1 MMEKTDVGITSA
13 EQSVD
18 AVSARHET
26 IQDKLEMILDVGQLL
41 LESGSDSKCCVRDML
56 RAAAYLGLHWQHIN
70 FQLTYTTIMAN
81 YVGDRRS
88 YTVFRKYR
96 KHGINMATI
105 IDVSRLSWRA
115 IEENFLPEAFHA
127 HLQELKQANQVRH
140 YSPLVMSLAAGI
152 ACGAFAKLFGGD
164 WLSFWYTSLAACLGF
179 WVRRW
184 CDELGINGY
193 ISIGV
198 AAFMATMCAHLTS
211 ILPDSKTPWYPMISC
226 MLFLVP
232 GIPLINSFDDL
243 VNNYFLSGLTRSA
256 NTALIIF
263 SMTFGIVGSLSLWQ
277 IPDFTNYSLVP
288 DGMTFSICLATALAA
303 VGFSIIFNIPPRL
316 LIVAGVGAVIAV
328 GTRTVLHLEFGVP
341 MAWASFWG
349 AAVISIVGYRFA
361 HWIRVPHVVVIIP
374 AVIPMIPGVLMY
386 RLLLGF
392 FYISSLNPE
401 GLLTAIQ
408 SGVQA
413 AMIIL
418 GIAMG
423 ATIPDMLA
431 HQFIERARHRRLCHL
446 LATSQCKEDSALELE
461 TDIDQASNIR

>member
-1 MMEKTDVGITSA
+1 MEKTDVGIESAKQPMDITSA
-13 EQSVD
+13 RQ
-18 AVSARHET
+18 AT

-56 RAAAYLGLHWQHIN
+56 RAAAYLGLHWQQIN

-105 IDVSRLSWRA
+105 IDVSRLSWQA
-115 IEENFLPEAFHA
+115 IEENLVPEAFHS
-127 HLQELKQANQVRH
+127 HLQELKQAHTVRH
-140 YSPLVMSLAAGI
+140 YSPLIMSLAAGI

-184 CDELGINGY
+184 CDALGINGY
-193 ISIGV
+193 ISIGI
-198 AAFMATMCAHLTS
+198 AAFAATMAAHLTS
-211 ILPDSKTPWYPMISC
+211 VLPDSATPWYPMIAC

-263 SMTFGIVGSLSLWQ
+263 AMTFGIVGSLSLWR
-277 IPDFTNYSLVP
+277 IPNFTDYSLVP
-288 DGMTFSICLATALAA
+288 AGMTVSLVLAA
-303 VGFSIIFNIPPRL
+303 AVAAIGFAIIFNIPPRL
-316 LIVAGVGAVIAV
+316 LAITGIGAVIAV
-328 GTRTVLHLEFGVP
+328 GTRTILHLEFGVP

-349 AAVISIVGYRFA
+349 AAIISVIGYRFA

-392 FYISSLNPE
+392 FYISTLNPE
-401 GLLTAIQ
+401 GLLNAIQ

-413 AMIIL
+413 GMIIL

-423 ATIPDMLA
+423 ATIPDMIA
-431 HQFIERARHRRLCHL
+431 HQFIERAKHRRLCHM
-446 LATSQCKEDSALELE
+446 LATSQSKEDSALELE

>member
-1 MMEKTDVGITSA
+1 MEKIDVGIESA
-13 EQSVD
+13 GQAMDVN
-18 AVSARHET
+18 SARQAM

-56 RAAAYLGLHWQHIN
+56 RAAAYLGLHWQQIN

-115 IEENFLPEAFHA
+115 IEEQFLPEAFHA
-127 HLQELKQANQVRH
+127 HLQELKRKNEVRH
-140 YSPLVMSLAAGI
+140 YSPLIMALAAGI

-164 WLSFWYTSLAACLGF
+164 WLAFWYTSLAACLGF
-179 WVRRW
+179 CTRRW
-184 CDELGINGY
+184 SDAAGINGY
-193 ISIGV
+193 ISIGL
-198 AAFMATMCAHLTS
+198 AAFVATMTAHLMS
-211 ILPDSKTPWYPMISC
+211 LLPGSATPWYPMISC

-263 SMTFGIVGSLSLWQ
+263 AMTFGIVGSLSLWPL
-277 IPDFTNYSLVP
+277 PDFTSYSLVP
-288 DGMTFSICLATALAA
+288 DGFTWSLCLATALAA
-303 VGFSIIFNIPPRL
+303 IGFGILFNIPPKL
-316 LIVAGVGAVIAV
+316 LGIAGLGAVIAV
-328 GTRTVLHLEFGVP
+328 GTRNLLQLEFAVP
-341 MAWASFWG
+341 VTWASFWG
-349 AAVISIVGYRFA
+349 AAVISIIGYRFA

-386 RLLLGF
+386 RMLLGF
-392 FYISSLNPE
+392 FYISTLTPE
-401 GLLTAIQ
+401 GLLDAIQ

-418 GIAMG
+418 AIAMG

-431 HQFIERARHRRLCHL
+431 HQFIERAKHRRLCHL
-446 LATSQCKEDSALELE
+446 LATSQAREDSALELE